1 MTTGELVFFSGVGLL
16 LFTLVL
22 TVIFAIKRPRYMP
35 EELSHEQ
42 NPPGNTQKLRSGFPT
57 EAVTRER
64 AGKTDKIV
72 EQGTVPLQQGT
83 IPLQQ
88 DTVPLEQGTIPLQ
101 QDTVP
106 LEQGTVP
113 LEQGTVPLEQ
123 GTVPLEQ
130 GTVPLEQ
137 GTVPLKKG

>member
-22 TVIFAIKRPRYMP
+22 AVIFAIKRPRYMP

-64 AGKTDKIV
+64 AGKTEKII
-72 EQGTVPLQQGT
+72 EQGTIPLQQDTIPLQQDT

-88 DTVPLEQGTIPLQ
+88 DTVPLEQ
-101 QDTVP
+101 D
-106 LEQGTVP
+106 
-113 LEQGTVPLEQ
+113 TVPLEQ

>member
-22 TVIFAIKRPRYMP
+22 AVIFAIKRPRYMP
-35 EELSHEQ
+35 EELSHDQ
-42 NPPGNTQKLRSGFPT
+42 NPLGNTQKLRSGFPT

-64 AGKTDKIV
+64 AGKTEKI
-72 EQGTVPLQQGT
+72 
-83 IPLQQ
+83 I
-88 DTVPLEQGTIPLQ
+88 
-101 QDTVP
+101 
-106 LEQGTVP
+106 
-113 LEQGTVPLEQ
+113 EQ

>member
-1 MTTGELVFFSGVGLL
+1 MTTGELVFSSGVGLL

-22 TVIFAIKRPRYMP
+22 AVIFAIKRPRYMP

-64 AGKTDKIV
+64 AGKTEKII
-72 EQGTVPLQQGT
+72 EQGTIPLQQDTIPLQQDT

-88 DTVPLEQGTIPLQ
+88 DTVPLEQ
-101 QDTVP
+101 D
-106 LEQGTVP
+106 
-113 LEQGTVPLEQ
+113 TVPLEQ

>member
-130 GTVPLEQ
+130 GTVPL
-137 GTVPLKKG
+137 KKG